1 MRSRPKY
8 YLTVLNYLVQVLL
21 ATNSAVLRRS
31 SEEGGEQEKRVEVS
45 RDEEGKAVRREVAVT
60 ELRRTLRR
68 WGTVL
73 LDDDCSSCTER
84 SGRGVAWARSGSS
97 SYSVGQQK

>member
-21 ATNSAVLRRS
+21 ATNSLELWRG
-31 SEEGGEQEKRVEVS
+31 SEEGHEQEKRVEVS

-60 ELRRTLRR
+60 ELRRT
-68 WGTVL
+68 VL
-73 LDDDCSSCTER
+73 PDDAHVQNVVDE
-84 SGRGVAWARSGSS
+84 G
-97 SYSVGQQK
+97 